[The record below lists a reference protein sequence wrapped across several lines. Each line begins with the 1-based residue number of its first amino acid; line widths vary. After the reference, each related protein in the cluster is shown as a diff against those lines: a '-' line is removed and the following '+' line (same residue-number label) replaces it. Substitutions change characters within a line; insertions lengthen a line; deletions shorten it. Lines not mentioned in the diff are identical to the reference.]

1 MVVVVP
7 VIPVLD
13 PLLVG
18 GFQIIVYEPVL
29 SGDKRNVTDEVVD
42 EIFVG

>member
-18 GFQIIVYEPVL
+18 GFQIIVYEPGL